1 MTYAP
6 IVLFTYDRLD
16 HTRRTIDALLEN
28 HSVQNHDLIIFSDAP
43 SSPNRAQNVN
53 DVRKYLLTISGFRS
67 ITIKNRLLNFGLA
80 KSIIDGVSSAL
91 VEFDCVIVLED
102 DLVTSPYFLTFMN
115 DSLQKYANDE
125 RVISIHGYV
134 YPVKESLPEA
144 FFLRGADCWGW
155 ATWRRGWNLF
165 NIDGKSML
173 NELNALKLT
182 SQFNFNNSYLYSKML
197 QAQIQKRND
206 SWAILWYAS
215 AFLADKLTLYPGI
228 SLVHNIGNDDSGT
241 HCESTDSHDV
251 ILSKTPIDLS
261 KVVVCES
268 DMSRKAF
275 ENFFRKN
282 KGGLVTRFKNFF
294 RRKLVNLI
302 KGYL

>member
-1 MTYAP
+1 MIYAP

-16 HTRRTIDALLEN
+16 HTRRTIDALLKN

-43 SSPNRAQNVN
+43 SSPNRAQKVN
-53 DVRKYLLTISGFRS
+53 DVRKYLSTISGFRS
-67 ITIKNRLLNFGLA
+67 ITIKNRLINFGLA
-80 KSIIDGVSSAL
+80 KSIIEGVTSVL
-91 VEFDCVIVLED
+91 VEFDRVIVLED

-115 DSLQKYANDE
+115 DSLQKYANDD
-125 RVISIHGYV
+125 RVISVHGYV

-173 NELNALKLT
+173 NELNTLKLT

-197 QAQIQKRND
+197 QDQIQKRND

-215 AFLADKLTLYPGI
+215 AFLANKLTLYPGV
-228 SLVHNIGNDDSGT
+228 SLVLNIGNDNSGT
-241 HCESTDSHDV
+241 HCEASDSHDV

-268 DMSRKAF
+268 DTSRKAF

-282 KGGLVTRFKNFF
+282 KGGFATRFNNIL

-302 KGYL
+302 KGYS